1 MTSIK
6 IKKLKAKNFM
16 SYKDRE
22 LSFNDRSF
30 VKGRN
35 AQGKTTSA
43 HLLYWVLFN
52 KDFFGREAKDI
63 RPHDKDGNIINDVDI
78 VGTVVLDI
86 DGREVEIEKVQ
97 KQKFNRKGEFT
108 GNVNIIFVNGVEKS
122 EKDFKVYLSEIIDEE
137 TFLLCS
143 NAQSFTRL
151 DNNKRREKLFELIP
165 SFTNED
171 VIKEHTEF
179 QAVKDILK
187 VGTPEEITIEDGINA
202 LKRQLNGK
210 GRGDKGLV
218 GELDAIPIRIDEISN
233 AIEDVSEIEKEI
245 ATKEN
250 QLQQFIEQESDLD
263 NIYAKYDAIQNSI
276 ANLKQEQFAIS
287 DKLIKKKERDIS
299 IKRQELDKLKR
310 EYQENKSILTELESK
325 LEVSKRNL
333 QKLDQE
339 KVALNNEWL
348 QEKAK
353 EFDETQLSCKY
364 CGQEFPQEKQ
374 EEMRTRFELGKKNKL
389 DNIVQKGNGIV
400 AEIKNLEEKIET
412 IPSEIESKTKELEE
426 LTTKINTLQGIIN
439 EMQVKSIDLDNNA
452 EYKELEQKIQEKLSL
467 LNMEQGNEIS
477 KQKEEIRNRL
487 KEINQEISELK
498 AKIETVNNAKR
509 RVAELEDERKLVVK
523 TISTC
528 EQKLDLLKEFNK
540 VKIETISS
548 AINKH
553 FNIIQFKM
561 FEQQV
566 NGEYKDTCQMLVNGA
581 SYDGKLNTGDK
592 LLAELEL
599 VTTFQRINKIQVP
612 VFVDN
617 AGEIDPERIPNTDCQ
632 LICLQRADCELT
644 VE

>member
-6 IKKLKAKNFM
+6 IKKLQGKNFM

-22 LSFNDRSF
+22 LVFSDRSF

-43 HLLYWVLFN
+43 HLLYWILFN

-63 RPHDKDGNIINDVDI
+63 RPHDSNGNVINDVDI

-86 DGREVEIEKVQ
+86 DGREVTIEKIQ
-97 KQKFNRKGEFT
+97 KQKFNRKGEFV
-108 GNVNIIFVNGVEKS
+108 GNVNAIFVNGVEKS
-122 EKDFKVYLSEIIDEE
+122 EKNFKAYLNEIVDEE

-165 SFTNED
+165 SFSNMD
-171 VIKEHTEF
+171 IVKEHKEF
-179 QAVKDILK
+179 ETVKDILK
-187 VGTPEEITIEDGINA
+187 LETPEEITIEDGINA
-202 LKRQLNGK
+202 IKRQLNGK

-233 AIEDVSEIEKEI
+233 TIEDVSEIEKEI

-250 QLQQFIEQESDLD
+250 QLKQFIEQENDLD
-263 NIYAKYDAIQNSI
+263 NIYAKYDIVQNSI
-276 ANLKQEQFAIS
+276 ADLKRKQFAIS
-287 DKLIKKKERDIS
+287 DELRKKKENTIS
-299 IKRQELDKLKR
+299 VKRQELDKLKQ

-325 LEVSKRNL
+325 LEVLKRNL
-333 QKLDQE
+333 QRLEQD
-339 KVALNNEWL
+339 KVTLNNEWL
-348 QEKAK
+348 QEKSK
-353 EFDETQLSCKY
+353 EFDGTQLSCKY

-374 EEMRTRFELGKKNKL
+374 EEMKEKFELGKKNKL

-400 AEIKNLEEKIET
+400 MEIKNLEKEIET

-426 LTTKINTLQGIIN
+426 LTVKINGLQAVIN

-452 EYKELEQKIQEKLSL
+452 EYKELGQKIQEKLSL
-467 LNMEQGNEIS
+467 LNIEQGNEIS
-477 KQKEEIRNRL
+477 NQKTEIRNRI
-487 KEINQEISELK
+487 KSINQEVSNLK
-498 AKIETVNNAKR
+498 AKIETVNNARK

-540 VKIETISS
+540 VKIETITN

-592 LLAELEL
+592 LLAELDL
-599 VTTFQRINKIQVP
+599 VTTFQRINGIQVP

-617 AGEIDPERIPNTDCQ
+617 AGEIDPERIPTTDYQ